1 LIATFLLFI
10 VTVLTALIC
19 TGLGPTHIPI
29 LSTAQVIAEHIL
41 HPSLADNSDIG
52 AIVWQIRVPRV
63 LLEIL
68 TGASLAAAGAAFQA
82 LLRNPLAEPY
92 TIGVSSGAS
101 VGVSIVVAL
110 GLEGAL
116 RGYAGPAAALLGAM
130 AALIMV
136 YSLSR
141 IGGRVDVRSLLLSGV
156 VAGAFLWAAQMVLF
170 RLAHKNDDEILAW
183 MMGTL
188 SSARWSD
195 IQMLGVIAPIAMILT
210 AFQSR
215 AMNIYSLGEDSARH
229 LGLEPERFKLTIIF
243 LGSLLTAC
251 AVSISGIIGFVG
263 LIVPHLCRKLL
274 GTPDNRYVMIA
285 SMFGGALMLILADS
299 LTRLSFGGEL
309 IPVGAST
316 ALLGAPFFFH
326 LLRNAR
332 NS

>member
-68 TGASLAAAGAAFQA
+68 TGASLAA
-82 LLRNPLAEPY
+82 AEPY